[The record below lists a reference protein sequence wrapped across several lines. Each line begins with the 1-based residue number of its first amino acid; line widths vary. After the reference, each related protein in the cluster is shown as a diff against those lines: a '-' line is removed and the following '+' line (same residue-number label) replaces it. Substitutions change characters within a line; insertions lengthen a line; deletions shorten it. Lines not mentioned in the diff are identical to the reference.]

1 MNTPPPDVLA
11 AWQAARLAAYDEQVP
26 ARYAQPIPLPGAVHA
41 WVQQLVDGKPAS
53 NLLLVGPVGTGKTH
67 VAIHAGRAVAE
78 HLPRPV
84 LVITGPRFNQLVR
97 PGQGYDPSRAIGDM
111 QTCGLLLLD
120 DIGAAGVTPWIAEAL
135 FAVIND
141 RYAWCRPTIV
151 TSNHADLRQLLGEQV
166 ASRLAQDAVLVTM
179 TGPDHRRSGA

>member
-1 MNTPPPDVLA
+1 MTTVPPDVLA
-11 AWQAARLAAYDEQVP
+11 HWRQERLARFDEQVP
-26 ARYAQPIPLPGAVHA
+26 TRYRQPIDIPAP
-41 WVQQLVDGKPAS
+41 VQSWLDDLKQRSPR

-67 VAIHAGRAVAE
+67 VAIHAARLAAAD
-78 HLPRPV
+78 LARRT

-97 PGQGYDPSRAIGDM
+97 PGQGYDPGKAIDDM
-111 QTCGLLLLD
+111 QTAGLLLLD

-135 FAVIND
+135 FAVVND

-166 ASRLAQDAVLVTM
+166 ASRLAQDAVVVPM
-179 TGPDHRRSGA
+179 TGPDRRRQP